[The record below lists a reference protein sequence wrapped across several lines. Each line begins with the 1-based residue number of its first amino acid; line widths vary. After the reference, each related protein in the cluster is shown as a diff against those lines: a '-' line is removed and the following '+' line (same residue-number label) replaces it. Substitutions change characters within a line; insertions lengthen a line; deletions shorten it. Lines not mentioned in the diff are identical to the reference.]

1 MINVSN
7 IITWPHHAACLIRW
21 VKSDYHLNMLFCIL
35 TMQIFWQY
43 DLQTCVFTRFVYHN
57 GNRSHWV
64 HCIVGYSM
72 STVLC
77 FTFICMYKLW
87 IHILCTVYSKYSILV
102 WYFIAE
108 TSSGNNYSTFPKKN
122 NRAKLLKIS
131 LKTNYKND
139 WNVIY
144 RTTQSMYANENV
156 PGLHPAVKNWRITA

>member
-1 MINVSN
+1 MQHAMINVSN

-108 TSSGNNYSTFPKKN
+108 TSSGNNYSTFPKKKQSSQTFENIFEDKLQEWLKCNLQN
-122 NRAKLLKIS
+122 NPI
-131 LKTNYKND
+131 
-139 WNVIY
+139 NV
-144 RTTQSMYANENV
+144 R
-156 PGLHPAVKNWRITA
+156 